1 MPIEVKV
8 PTLPESEAA
17 TTIAAWHRR
26 TGDVVKRDDHLLDL
40 ETEKAVLE
48 IQSPADGVLQKIRF
62 SEGDAVISGQ
72 VLALLAEGHAEQEA
86 TARVVR
92 TGQPERRQFDVVVIG
107 AGPAGYHA
115 AIRAAQLGLKVACID
130 AALGKDGEPALGGT
144 CLRVG
149 CVPSKALL
157 DSTHQYW
164 NLQHRFGEHGI
175 SFKDAAIEV
184 PAMIGRKDKI
194 VKQFTGGITSL
205 FKANKITPFYG
216 FAQLQPGKVVKVAQH
231 EGGDVELKG
240 ANVILAAGSDSIELP
255 FAKFDGENI
264 VDNVGALDFTEVP
277 KRLAVIGA
285 GVIGLELGS
294 VWGRLGAEVVILEA
308 LPDFLPA
315 ADAEVAKLAA
325 RELKKEGLDIRLGA
339 KVSKAEVTGKG
350 KNKEVSI
357 AYTDASGEQSL
368 VVEKLL
374 VAVGRRAATKG
385 LLAEG
390 TGVQLNERGQIV
402 VDEHCHTGVDGIWA
416 IGDCVRGP
424 MLAHKG
430 FEEGIAVAELIAGLP
445 GHVSFDT
452 IPYVIYT
459 APEVAWVGK
468 TEQQLK
474 AEGVPYKAGTFPFA
488 AVGRAVAMA
497 EPVGF
502 AKVIAHAE
510 TDRVL
515 GLHLIGPNVSEL
527 VHEGVLAME
536 FHGTSDQLARIC
548 HAHPTLSEAIHDAA
562 MAVGRRAIHKANC
575 LSFDATGRGLPL

>member
-1 MPIEVKV
+1 M
-8 PTLPESEAA
+8 
-17 TTIAAWHRR
+17 
-26 TGDVVKRDDHLLDL
+26 
-40 ETEKAVLE
+40 
-48 IQSPADGVLQKIRF
+48 
-62 SEGDAVISGQ
+62 
-72 VLALLAEGHAEQEA
+72 AE
-86 TARVVR
+86 
-92 TGQPERRQFDVVVIG
+92 QFDVVVIG

-115 AIRAAQLGLKVACID
+115 AIRAAQLGMKVACID
-130 AALGKDGEPALGGT
+130 AALGKDGKPALGGT

-149 CVPSKALL
+149 CIPSKALL

-164 NLQHRFGEHGI
+164 NMQHQFDQHGI
-175 SFKDAAIEV
+175 SFKDAKIDVAK
-184 PAMIGRKDKI
+184 MIGRKDAI
-194 VKQFTGGITSL
+194 VKQFTGGIAQL
-205 FKANKITPFYG
+205 FKANKIAPYYG
-216 FAQLQPGKVVKVAQH
+216 FGQLQPGNVVKVRQH
-231 EGGDVELKG
+231 DGSEVELKG
-240 ANVILAAGSDSIELP
+240 TNVILAAGSDSIELP

-264 VDNVGALDFTEVP
+264 IDNVGALDFTEVP

-294 VWGRLGAEVVILEA
+294 VWRRLGAEVTVLEA

-350 KNKEVSI
+350 KKKEVAI
-357 AYTDASGEQSL
+357 AYSDASGEQSL
-368 VVEKLL
+368 VVDKLL
-374 VAVGRRAATKG
+374 VAVGRRAASKG

-390 TGVQLNERGQIV
+390 TGVKLSERGQV
-402 VDEHCHTGVDGIWA
+402 EVDEHCHTGVDGVWA

-445 GHVSFDT
+445 GHVNFDT

-459 APEVAWVGK
+459 APEIAWVGK

-474 AEGVPYKAGTFPFA
+474 AEGVPYRTGSFPFA

-515 GLHLIGPNVSEL
+515 GLHLVGPSVSEL
-527 VHEGVLAME
+527 VHEGVLTME
-536 FHGTSDQLARIC
+536 FSGSADDLARIC

-562 MAVGRRAIHKANC
+562 MAVDKRAIHKAN
-575 LSFDATGRGLPL
+575 